1 MKTKMTK
8 TLQKKTMMKK
18 TIKKDT
24 DKDTVPTKSP
34 VTNDKLYEGLICLDV
49 KLSKLVDIMD
59 KLYQIAEQ
67 KQTGGN
73 NTLKTTST
81 IQKKV

>member
-1 MKTKMTK
+1 MKTK
-8 TLQKKTMMKK
+8 TLQKKTNM
-18 TIKKDT
+18 TTQKKDN
-24 DKDTVPTKSP
+24 KSVHTKSP

-49 KLSKLVDIMD
+49 KLSKLIDIMD
-59 KLYQIAEQ
+59 KLYSIAEM